1 MRGAHDKFLPSAM
14 SDREP
19 YREAPEA
26 LRAPVAPGRV
36 DFDLPLGPLLLR
48 VIGLP
53 ATWDGFVAPQYLP
66 FAKPVD
72 PERSP
77 DLAVNCREGTGTFLP
92 LPPPG
97 GATEIAVEPTAP
109 GRYRVRSHWQEGW
122 LDVGSATGEVVLSDR
137 IFARFRM
144 SLENYLRVAGQLL
157 AIERGCFLMHTSG
170 LLDAGRCL
178 LFFGPSGAGK
188 STTTAMSAPRRAL
201 SDDMVLLDV
210 SGGAAVA
217 HAVPFYGLFPP
228 AERTRGAF
236 PIGGAFRLR
245 QASVDRLERL
255 PLARSIATVSA
266 SVPFVHE
273 LGLSHEGLTALV
285 ARLCER
291 VPVYDL
297 HFTRSARF
305 WDLIGEL

>member
-1 MRGAHDKFLPSAM
+1 MIDSDPPAM
-14 SDREP
+14 DDREP
-19 YREAPEA
+19 YRESPDA

-36 DFDLPLGPLLLR
+36 DFDLPLGPLLVR

-66 FAKPVD
+66 FAAPVD
-72 PERSP
+72 RGRRP
-77 DLAVNCREGTGTFLP
+77 DLEVACSEGEGVFLP

-97 GATEIAVEPTAP
+97 GATEIAVERPEP
-109 GRYRVRSHWQEGW
+109 GRYRVRSHWQDGW
-122 LDVGSATGEVVLSDR
+122 VDVESGTGEMVLTDR
-137 IFARFRM
+137 LFARFRM
-144 SLENYLRVAGQLL
+144 SLENYLRVASQLL
-157 AIERGCFLMHTSG
+157 AIERNCFLMHAGG

-188 STTTAMSAPRRAL
+188 STATAMSAPRRAL
-201 SDDMVLLDV
+201 SDDMVLIDV
-210 SGGAAVA
+210 SGETAIA

-228 AERTRGAF
+228 TERTRGAF

-245 QASVDRLERL
+245 QAPEDRLERL
-255 PLARSIATVSA
+255 GLARSIATVSA
-266 SVPFVHE
+266 SIPFVHE

-291 VPVYDL
+291 VAVYDL

-305 WDLIGEL
+305 WELIGAL